1 MNKLN
6 KRVLAVDDEPNM
18 RRLLEITL
26 RQAGY
31 QPLIAANGRE
41 ALDILKK
48 DGADVVISDLHMPQM
63 DGISLL
69 KQMRESDINIPVIIV
84 TAHGE
89 IDSAVNAMKLGA
101 SDYILR
107 PFDLETIELAL
118 DRALSMAR
126 LREENDFLKAEVEG
140 EKTLIGASK
149 SIQHI
154 EQTIRTIAKEKVT
167 VLIYGETGAGKEVVA
182 KAIHENSNRK
192 NHLFVAINCA
202 AIPADIL
209 ESELFGH
216 EKGAFTGALKE
227 RIGKFEL
234 ANEGTLFLDEIT
246 EMPMPLQAKLLRA
259 LQENTIEKVGSN
271 KPIQL
276 DIRVIAATN
285 RDPLL
290 AVKSGLLREDLY
302 YRLNVFNI
310 TVPPLRER
318 IEDIPILAKYFL
330 QKRGCE
336 ITQDAIK
343 MLQSYPWP
351 GNVRELENVLERA
364 SIVCDQKKIALKDLP
379 YDIQASNPSDRHANF
394 QGNLSIPTAVEQL
407 EKQMII
413 QALETTSGNKS
424 KAAKLLEI
432 SERSLW
438 NKLSQYELK

>member
-31 QPLIAANGRE
+31 QPLIAENGRE

>member
-101 SDYILR
+101 TDYILR

-167 VLIYGETGAGKEVVA
+167 VLIYGETGTGKEVVA

-318 IEDIPILAKYFL
+318 IEDIPLLAKYFL

-379 YDIQASNPSDRHANF
+379 YDIQASNPSDRHASF